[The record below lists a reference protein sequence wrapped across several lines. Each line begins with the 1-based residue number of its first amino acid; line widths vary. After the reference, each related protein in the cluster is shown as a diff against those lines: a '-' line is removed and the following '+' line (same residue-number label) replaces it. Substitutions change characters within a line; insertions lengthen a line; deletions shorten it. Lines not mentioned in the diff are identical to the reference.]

1 MADVEE
7 LATNCCIAGGGPA
20 GMMLGYLLARA
31 GIEVVVLEKHADFL
45 RDFRGDTIHPST
57 LEVMAELDLLDAFLA
72 RPHDELRQIEAKIGA
87 ETLTVAEFS
96 HLPTRC
102 KFVALMPQ
110 WEFLDFLAE
119 EARRHPSFRL
129 MMESEAT
136 GLLRAG
142 ERVIGVGVRT
152 PRGELKLTADLV
164 VACDGRDSTL
174 RRDAGLA
181 IVDRGAPI
189 DVLWFRLAKHP
200 NDPREALGRFD
211 GGRILVMIDRGQ
223 YWQCAFVID
232 KGGYHAVRA
241 KGLPAFRQ
249 ELIGLTP
256 HLADR
261 VGELASWDDIKL
273 LTVAVNRLRRWHL
286 PGLLCIGD
294 AAHAMSPIGGI
305 GINLAIQDA
314 VAAANILAPGLQRGG
329 AIPEAMLTR
338 VQQRRER
345 PTRLT
350 QALQV
355 VIQNRVLSRVLARR
369 GRTLAPPWP
378 VRLLR
383 RFPVLR
389 RIPARVI
396 GMGFRPEHVHLP
408 RRRAVDRTAAAGA
421 S

>member
-1 MADVEE
+1 MVDIEE
-7 LATNCCIAGGGPA
+7 LATRCCIAGGGPA

-31 GIEVVVLEKHADFL
+31 GIEVVVIETHADFL

-72 RPHDELRQIEAKIGA
+72 RPHDELRQIEAQIGA
-87 ETLTVAEFS
+87 ETLTVADFS

-119 EARRHPSFRL
+119 EARRYPAFRL

-142 ERVIGVGVRT
+142 ERVVGVAVRN
-152 PRGELKLTADLV
+152 PRGALKLGADLV
-164 VACDGRDSTL
+164 VACDGRHSTL
-174 RRDAGLA
+174 RRDAGLEV
-181 IVDRGAPI
+181 VDLGAPI
-189 DVLWFRLAKHP
+189 DVLWFRLSKHP

-223 YWQCAFVID
+223 YWQCAFVIY
-232 KGGYHAVRA
+232 KGGYDAVRA
-241 KGLPAFRQ
+241 KGLSAFRQ
-249 ELIGLTP
+249 ELIGLMP

-261 VGELASWDDIKL
+261 IGELASWDEVKL
-273 LTVAVNRLRRWHL
+273 LTVSVNRLRRWHL

-314 VAAANILAPGLQRGG
+314 VAAANILVPALQREG
-329 AIPEAMLTR
+329 AIPEALLAR
-338 VQQRRER
+338 VQRRRER

-350 QALQV
+350 QGLQV
-355 VIQNRVLSRVLARR
+355 IIQNRVLSRVLAGS
-369 GRTLAPPWP
+369 GRSLTPPWP
-378 VRLLR
+378 LRLFR

-396 GMGFRPEHVHLP
+396 GMGFRPEHVKYP
-408 RRRAVDRTAAAGA
+408 AATSG
-421 S
+421 